1 MRCCFASNRQS
12 VRVLLPVDA
21 DLAAIV
27 AEIIRENRTDPEWA
41 AVESDDLFQ
50 RGLYVGGY
58 EEPERAFTFSFY
70 GEDGEVWFQ
79 FTLEEA
85 RAIAAGRQ
93 TAVRARPAEL

>member
-1 MRCCFASNRQS
+1 MRQS

-27 AEIIRENRTDPEWA
+27 ADIIRENRTQPEWA
-41 AVESDDLFQ
+41 AVESDDMFQ

-58 EEPERAFTFSFY
+58 EEPQRAFTFSFY
-70 GEDGEVWFQ
+70 GKDGELWFQ
-79 FTLEEA
+79 FTLDEA

-93 TAVRARPAEL
+93 KAVCARPAEI